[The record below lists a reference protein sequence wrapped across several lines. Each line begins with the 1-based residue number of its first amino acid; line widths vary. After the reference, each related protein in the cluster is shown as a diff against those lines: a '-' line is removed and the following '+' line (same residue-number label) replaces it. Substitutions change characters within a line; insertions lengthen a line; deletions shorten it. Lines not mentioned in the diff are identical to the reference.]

1 MRIEPKLDE
10 VINGERGMLR
20 GIEIALESKCLVSAI
35 TLIFSSID
43 SLAALNR
50 PVNQQSTDRN
60 AFISWVEKY
69 IRPEKLLGCSAL
81 DIYAARCGV
90 LHTYSSESDLSMSGR
105 ARQLIYEWQGGPK
118 ADESIPTPQESL
130 AVKVEE
136 LHNVFRESVREF
148 LIDLETDENTKS
160 RVNRHLASL
169 LCYTPWPKM
178 SVTIAA

>member
-10 VINGERGMLR
+10 VVNGKRGMLR
-20 GIEIALESKCLVSAI
+20 GIEVALESKCLVSAI

-50 PVNQQSTDRN
+50 PVDQQSTNRQ
-60 AFISWVEKY
+60 AFISWAEKY

-81 DIYAARCGV
+81 DLYAARCGV
-90 LHTYSSESDLSMSGR
+90 LHTYSSASDLDRDGK

-118 ADESIPTPQESL
+118 ANENIPAPSK
-130 AVKVEE
+130 AVVIQVEA
-136 LHNVFRESVREF
+136 LHKAFRQSVKKF
-148 LIDLETDENTKS
+148 LIDSEMDVETKS
-160 RVNRHLASL
+160 RINNHLPSL
-169 LCYTPWPKM
+169 LCYTPWPKL